1 MACRKR
7 RGGITLGTFKH
18 VPREV
23 PVPVS
28 VRVRVGRWRL
38 AAHPLFDVCM
48 IVAKSVLQMLELVV
62 IAASSDPKFVP
73 SPARR
78 TDGT

>member
-1 MACRKR
+1 
-7 RGGITLGTFKH
+7 
-18 VPREV
+18 
-23 PVPVS
+23 
-28 VRVRVGRWRL
+28 
-38 AAHPLFDVCM
+38 M